1 MDINTVISAP
11 EYCFLKSDPFLGE
24 RIALLTFGGSISYG
38 LNTPESDIDI
48 RGIVMPEPADLLGCG
63 FIAEDKAKQNE
74 HYIYGANGF
83 EQYIDR
89 TTDTTLYV
97 LGKIVALFYK
107 CNPNTIEMLGCKPE
121 HYAMVSEYGKLL
133 LDNREIFLS
142 KLAYGSFAG
151 YARGQFQRL
160 KNAIG
165 KDNGSNVFKSISL
178 ADSIERIQR
187 HLEEECKHYKRECLK
202 MFVTDM
208 SGNKITVNGTPFD
221 AYDVGVLFNDTVTEI
236 TVDGKPISD
245 EEVQLCFSL
254 NIDMLPA
261 NEFSVVTNEI
271 TSCVKEFNKHLGHR
285 NHKKDSYHL
294 NKHAMHLLRL
304 YFMAEDIL
312 TRGEIITYREKEHD
326 LLMSIKTGEYF
337 NSEQNTLSP
346 EFFDM
351 VNHMDKKLLTAYEN
365 SKLPE
370 RPDNVKVSRLL
381 SDIHM
386 KYLLALKP

>member
-1 MDINTVISAP
+1 
-11 EYCFLKSDPFLGE
+11 
-24 RIALLTFGGSISYG
+24 
-38 LNTPESDIDI
+38 
-48 RGIVMPEPADLLGCG
+48 MPEPADLLGAG
-63 FIAEDKAKQNE
+63 FIRRENTAGDE
-74 HYIYGANGF
+74 HLIFGSNGF

-121 HYAMVSEYGKLL
+121 HYALVSEYGKLL